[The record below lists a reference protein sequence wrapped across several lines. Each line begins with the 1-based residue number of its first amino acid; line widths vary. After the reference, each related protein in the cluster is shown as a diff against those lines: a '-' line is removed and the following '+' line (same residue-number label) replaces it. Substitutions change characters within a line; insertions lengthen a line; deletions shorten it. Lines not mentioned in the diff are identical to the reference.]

1 MTTTS
6 PGTRGESGTD
16 NDVIVH
22 PFLTI
27 ARNEWRIWLAGA
39 VLAFFAASLL
49 ISGWPQ
55 GLTPET
61 VTPFIYDGDGL
72 AYLWNI
78 KRVVEG
84 AWYFENAHT
93 GFPFGSNHLD
103 YPTSD
108 TGSYLALK
116 LLGTVFHSPVAAVNL
131 YYLLGYSFS
140 LVAAYIVSR
149 TLGISRHFS
158 IAGAV
163 LYAFTS
169 FHFGRIGHLFFTWY
183 FVAPLFFYYG
193 FRVFSKDLLFLGAG
207 QGFKKN
213 ALHAIALMA
222 LASFGIYYA
231 LFGCMVLALCA
242 VLAATWQRSWRH
254 LSAGLLALG
263 CVVLGVLI
271 NVAPSLIH
279 IARHGENREGVNR
292 LAAESELYALKLTQL
307 LLPRADHRLESFYE
321 FASQYNNAFPL
332 VTENIS
338 ASLGVAGSLGFLLL
352 LGGVFAASLVAHS
365 QSRRQPNHVVSGIQL
380 RLLVL
385 STLSLALLLMAT
397 VGGFSSLF
405 AMLVSTSI
413 RSWNR
418 ISIFI
423 AFLSV
428 TAFVMVLDQLVSSY
442 VKPAYRMAV
451 GVVLACAVLILG
463 VLDQTAKPCHS
474 CIAANSALFDNDKTF
489 IQSIEKSL
497 PTHAA
502 IYQLPYMAY
511 PENGPVN
518 SLGSYDQAR
527 GHLHSAQLNWS
538 FGGIRGR
545 DGDWFYRKLA
555 LLPMQQ
561 QISVIKAMGFS
572 GVYVDRRGYIE
583 SVPDKRC
590 VPYSSSK
597 TDRIKND
604 CMTVSEVEQDISDAI
619 GASSAQNKLVSHDN
633 RLSFS
638 PVGGLDATSGAV
650 AENLAKANSYLLPIG
665 FELIKGMPVAAG
677 GFDEVIDLRKNDLP
691 VYVGRVTGLS
701 GITVVG
707 GQHIGRWSDAKQEKR
722 VTLWLAK
729 PLPTK
734 FTLKI
739 RALGAGPNA
748 GKPLLIKIG
757 KQTKELIFGSDFETK
772 SVNFE
777 LTEPLYK
784 IEFKPFDPFSPARRW
799 GTGDTRLLGVEFEQI
814 AILPN

>member
-1 MTTTS
+1 MGDHNS
-6 PGTRGESGTD
+6 R
-16 NDVIVH
+16 VIEQ

-27 ARNEWRIWLAGA
+27 ARDEWRIWLIGA
-39 VLAFFAASLL
+39 VLAFVAASLL

-55 GLTPET
+55 GLVPEI
-61 VTPFIYDGDGL
+61 VTPFTYGGDGL
-72 AYLWNI
+72 SYLWNI

-84 AWYFENAHT
+84 GWYFENAHA

-108 TGSYLALK
+108 TGSYLVLK
-116 LLGTVFHSPVAAVNL
+116 LLGSLFHSPVAAANL
-131 YYLLGYSFS
+131 YYLLGYSLS

-193 FRVFSKDLLFLGAG
+193 FRVFSRDLLFLGAG

-213 ALHAIALMA
+213 ALHAIALIV

-231 LFGCMVLALCA
+231 LFGCMVLVICA

-254 LSAGLLALG
+254 LSAGILAAG
-263 CVVLGVLI
+263 CVVLGVLM
-271 NVAPSLIH
+271 NVMPSLVH
-279 IARHGENREGVNR
+279 LALHGENREGVNR
-292 LAAESELYALKLTQL
+292 LAAESELYALKITQL

-321 FASQYNNAFPL
+321 LASQYNNAFPL

-352 LGGVFAASLVAHS
+352 LGGVFVASLLAHS
-365 QSRRQPNHVVSGIQL
+365 QSRHQSNHVVSGIQL

-428 TAFVMVLDQLVSSY
+428 TAFVMVLDQLVLSY
-442 VKPAYRMAV
+442 VRPAYRVAV
-451 GVVLACAVLILG
+451 GRVLVCALLILG
-463 VLDQTAKPCHS
+463 VLDQTAKPCHT
-474 CIAANSALFDNDKTF
+474 CLAANQALFENDKNF
-489 IQSIEKSL
+489 IQAIEKSL
-497 PTHAA
+497 PAHAA

-511 PENGPVN
+511 PENGSVN

-527 GHLHSAQLNWS
+527 GHLHSSNLNWS

-555 LLPMQQ
+555 LLPMHH

-572 GVYVDRRGYIE
+572 GVYVDRRGYLGAG
-583 SVPDKRC
+583 PDKRC
-590 VPYSSSK
+590 AAYASSK
-597 TDRIKND
+597 TDRAKND
-604 CMTVSEVEQDISDAI
+604 CMTVSEVEQDISEAI
-619 GASSAQNKLVSHDN
+619 GAPAAQHKLLSHDN
-633 RLSFS
+633 KLSFS
-638 PVGGLDATSGAV
+638 PLGAFDAQAGGD

-665 FELIKGMPVAAG
+665 FELIKGRPVPAG
-677 GFDEVIDLRKNDLP
+677 GFEEVIDLRKSELP
-691 VYVGRVTGLS
+691 AYVGRVTGLS
-701 GITVVG
+701 GISEVG
-707 GQHIGRWSDAKQEKR
+707 AQLLGRWSDANQAKR
-722 VTLWLAK
+722 VTIWLAK
-729 PLPTK
+729 PLPAK

-748 GKPLLIKIG
+748 GKPLQIKIG
-757 KQTKELIFGSDFETK
+757 KQTKELVFGSDFESK
-772 SVNFE
+772 SVSFE
-777 LTEPLYK
+777 LPEPLYK

-799 GTGDTRLLGVEFEQI
+799 GTDDTRLLGVEFEQI
-814 AILPN
+814 SILPN

>member
-1 MTTTS
+1 MTTAYF
-6 PGTRGESGTD
+6 GTRGDGFPD

-22 PFLTI
+22 PFLSI
-27 ARNEWRIWLAGA
+27 ARSEWRIWFSGA
-39 VLAFFAASLL
+39 ALAFVAASLL

-55 GLTPET
+55 GLIPET
-61 VTPFIYDGDGL
+61 ATPFTYGGDGL
-72 AYLWNI
+72 SYLWNI
-78 KRVVEG
+78 KRVLEG
-84 AWYFENAHT
+84 AWFFENAHT

-116 LLGTVFHSPVAAVNL
+116 LLGSLFHSPVAAANL

-140 LVAAYIVSR
+140 LITTYIVSR
-149 TLGISRHFS
+149 TLGISRYFS
-158 IAGAV
+158 IVGAV

-183 FVAPLFFYYG
+183 FVVPLFFYYG
-193 FRVFSKDLLFLGAG
+193 FRAFSKDLLFLGAG

-213 ALHAIALMA
+213 ALHAVALMA

-254 LSAGLLALG
+254 LSAGLLAVG
-263 CVVLGVLI
+263 FVVLGVLM
-271 NVAPSLIH
+271 NVAPSLVH

-292 LAAESELYALKLTQL
+292 LAAESELYALKITQL

-321 FASQYNNAFPL
+321 LASQYNNAFPL

-338 ASLGVAGSLGFLLL
+338 ASLGVAGSLGFVLL
-352 LGGVFAASLVAHS
+352 LGGVFVASLIAHS
-365 QSRRQPNHVVSGIQL
+365 QNRHKSNHVVSGVQL

-385 STLSLALLLMAT
+385 STLSFALLLMAT

-428 TAFVMVLDQLVSSY
+428 TAFVMVLDQLVASY
-442 VKPAYRMAV
+442 VKPTYRMAV
-451 GVVLACAVLILG
+451 GGILAGVVLIFG
-463 VLDQTAKPCHS
+463 VLDQTSKPCHT
-474 CIAANSALFDNDKTF
+474 CIAANRALYENDKKF

-497 PTHAA
+497 PINAA

-511 PENGPVN
+511 PENSFVN

-527 GHLHSAQLNWS
+527 GHIHSSNLNWS

-555 LLPMQQ
+555 LLPINQQ
-561 QISVIKAMGFS
+561 AVVINAMGFS
-572 GVYVDRRGYIE
+572 GIYVDRRGYLG
-583 SVPDKRC
+583 SAPDKRC
-590 VPYSSSK
+590 ALYADSK
-597 TDRIKND
+597 IDRVKND
-604 CMTVSEVEQDISDAI
+604 CMTISEVEKDIAAAV
-619 GASSAQNKLVSHDN
+619 GTEGNKQKLVSQDSQ
-633 RLSFS
+633 LSFS
-638 PVGGLDATSGAV
+638 HLGVGAK
-650 AENLAKANSYLLPIG
+650 NLALADSYLLPIG
-665 FELIKGMPVAAG
+665 FKLVNGIPVPAG
-677 GFDEVIDLRKNDLP
+677 GFEEVIDLRKNELP
-691 VYVGRVTGLS
+691 AYVGRITGLS
-701 GITVVG
+701 GITVLD
-707 GQHIGRWSDAKQEKR
+707 GQSVGRWSDASQAKH
-722 VTLWLAK
+722 VTVWLAK
-729 PLPTK
+729 PLTGK
-734 FTLKI
+734 LTLTV

-748 GKPLLIKIG
+748 GKPLQIKIG
-757 KQTKELIFGSDFETK
+757 KQIKELVFDSEFESK
-772 SVNFE
+772 SVSFE
-777 LTEPLYK
+777 LTEVAYK
-784 IEFKPFDPFSPARRW
+784 IEFKPYDSFSPARRW
-799 GTGDTRLLGVEFEQI
+799 GTDDYRLLGVEFEQI
-814 AILPN
+814 SIALD